1 MFRTARP
8 LVSLLAAGLLVLG
21 ACGGDDSGSSSDSG
35 SSEETTTDEPVADD
49 SSSGGA
55 GAEDLRTEL
64 NAAVE
69 ALPEVEYSCNPDE
82 YSMTTALKASC
93 SGYTSL
99 FLETHAWADSASAD
113 AQIDTQVRCY
123 PEGYLGEIRYL
134 KGDTWAISAV
144 PTNGGSTADNSAEI
158 DAAFA
163 ELQASLGGE
172 QMSAPCR

>member
-1 MFRTARP
+1 MFRTSRP

-21 ACGGDDSGSSSDSG
+21 ACGGDDSASSSDSG
-35 SSEETTTDEPVADD
+35 SSGEMTSDEPVADD

-55 GAEDLRTEL
+55 EDLRAEL
-64 NAAVE
+64 DAAVE

-99 FLETHAWADSASAD
+99 FLETHAWADAASAD
-113 AQIDTQVRCY
+113 AEIDAQVRCF
-123 PEGYLGEIRYL
+123 PEGYLGEIRYV

>member
-1 MFRTARP
+1 MFRTSRP

-21 ACGGDDSGSSSDSG
+21 ACGGDDSASSSDSG
-35 SSEETTTDEPVADD
+35 SSGEMTSDEPVADD

-55 GAEDLRTEL
+55 GAEDLLTEL

-99 FLETHAWADSASAD
+99 FLETHAWADAASAD
-113 AQIDTQVRCY
+113 AEIDAQVRCF
-123 PEGYLGEIRYL
+123 PEGSLGEIRYV